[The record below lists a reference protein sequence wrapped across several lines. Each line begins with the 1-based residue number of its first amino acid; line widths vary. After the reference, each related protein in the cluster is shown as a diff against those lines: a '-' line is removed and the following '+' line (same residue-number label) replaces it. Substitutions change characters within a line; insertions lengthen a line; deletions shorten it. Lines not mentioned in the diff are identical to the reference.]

1 MYKVDSQRLAAKMVF
16 MCAKYA
22 EQVFADEQ
30 ASEADKRHALLLR
43 SLGIKAR
50 DYNESINTKKMKEAK
65 R

>member
-1 MYKVDSQRLAAKMVF
+1 MHKVDSQRLAAKMVF

-22 EQVFADEQ
+22 DRIFADDA

-50 DYNESINTKKMKEAK
+50 DHNEALNTKKMKECK

>member
-1 MYKVDSQRLAAKMVF
+1 MYRVDSKKLAAVMVF
-16 MCAKYA
+16 RCAEYS
-22 EQVFADEQ
+22 ERIFADAE

-50 DYNESINTKKMKEAK
+50 DHNESINTKKMKECK